1 LYNQSQHY
9 TIIKMVKLKVS
20 YEKAEEAQMKLKITV
35 GE

>member
-1 LYNQSQHY
+1 
-9 TIIKMVKLKVS
+9 MVKLKVS